1 MTTNPISL
9 DRLVEVL
16 GIRVTEL
23 AIFNP
28 ATENIDHGSDL
39 TVLRTEFT
47 LAFELINSN
56 YDPAKNVKAV
66 NSTWDSR
73 DCKIGELS
81 FDDIAW
87 FLPSLPSTENTRSLE
102 AFQNVIKYLFSPEGC
117 PWDNEQTAQSL
128 RHYLIEETYELVDA
142 IDHENQTEIMEEI
155 GDLLAHMFMQ
165 TSIAEKNGY
174 FTIQDV
180 VHAANQKYVRRHPHV
195 FTGNHQAK
203 NKISLEGTWE
213 AVKKKEREQR
223 DISRQGQES
232 ALESV
237 PFSTPSLSRSQQV
250 LRRAD
255 KEGIHTELD
264 PNSELLTDEKL
275 LFAKLLECIV
285 AANSFEI
292 DLEEL
297 LRDSVTR
304 FIAEFKKIEALSS
317 GNIRDLGED
326 KKKQPW
332 AALIGSNKNIS

>member
-28 ATENIDHGSDL
+28 ATENIDHGIDL
-39 TVLRTEFT
+39 TVLHTEFT

-56 YDPAKNVKAV
+56 YNPTKNVKAV

-102 AFQNVIKYLFSPEGC
+102 AFQNVIQYLFSPEGC

-195 FTGNHQAK
+195 FTGGHQRK
-203 NKISLEGTWE
+203 NKTSLEGMWE

-285 AANSFEI
+285 AANSLEI

-304 FIAEFKKIEALSS
+304 FISEFKKIEALSS
-317 GNIRDLGED
+317 GSIRDLGED

-332 AALIGSNKNIS
+332 AALIGSNMNIS